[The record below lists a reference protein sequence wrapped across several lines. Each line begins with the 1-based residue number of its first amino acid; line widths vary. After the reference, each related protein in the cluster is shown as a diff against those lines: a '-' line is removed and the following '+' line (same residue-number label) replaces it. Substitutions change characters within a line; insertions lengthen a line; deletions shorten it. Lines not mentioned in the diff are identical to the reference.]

1 MLIKPTNLDNKAYF
15 TDIPNKL
22 RRATSLASSK
32 GLTNNS

>member
-22 RRATSLASSK
+22 RRATSLKSSE
-32 GLTNNS
+32 GFTNNS